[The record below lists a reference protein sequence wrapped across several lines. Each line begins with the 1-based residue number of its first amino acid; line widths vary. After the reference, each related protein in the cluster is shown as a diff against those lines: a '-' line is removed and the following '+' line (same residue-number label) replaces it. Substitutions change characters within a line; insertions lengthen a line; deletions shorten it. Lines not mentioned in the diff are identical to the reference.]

1 MKGAGNASRPRAALR
16 VLLAGVAGVLAASL
30 SPADASAQE
39 PAPRPGEERAPGGAS
54 VSNQDPAGPE
64 GVARD
69 EKETFV
75 EEFLAKANELIVDR
89 NYDVKSTDRYVVKTD
104 DPRVLVGEVSALLES
119 FRIFFDGFWSPRT
132 ELLPYED
139 RSTVLLFYSR
149 YKYKQLLTDAERPDD
164 SFAAGHYRP
173 FFGVVALHTDTVGP
187 GDLPDLLVHE
197 AAHQLVHRRLYG
209 KERMPSPWVAEG
221 LATYFGYMRRNSSGE
236 FLPGRIGGKG
246 VSLLED
252 AGRKRARV
260 GRERFD
266 AFRKTL
272 KEASQGF
279 LDEIIYTGD
288 PEIFYGSGADVRYA
302 ASWLLVHFLLHA
314 AEGAHAAAFTEYL
327 TLEAEGRGGPEAF
340 YEQIGIGP
348 LALEG
353 AFREYVKR
361 LKAR

>member
-1 MKGAGNASRPRAALR
+1 MPFAANASRPRAASRL
-16 VLLAGVAGVLAASL
+16 LLAAMAGVLAAV
-30 SPADASAQE
+30 ASSAVAGAQD
-39 PAPRPGEERAPGGAS
+39 PPPRPGEERARDGEPAS
-54 VSNQDPAGPE
+54 GRDPARPE
-64 GVARD
+64 EGTRD
-69 EKETFV
+69 EEEALV
-75 EEFLAKANELIVDR
+75 ERFLARANELIADR

-119 FRIFFDGFWSPRT
+119 FRVFFDGFWSPRT
-132 ELLPYED
+132 ELLPCED

-173 FFGVVALHTDTVGP
+173 FFGVVVLHTDTVGP
-187 GDLPDLLVHE
+187 GDLPDLLIHE

-209 KERMPSPWVAEG
+209 RERVPSPWVAEG
-221 LATYFGYMRRNSSGE
+221 LASYFGYTRREPSGE

-252 AGRKRARV
+252 EGRKRARA
-260 GRERFD
+260 GRERLE

-272 KEASQGF
+272 EDEPRGF
-279 LDEIIYTGD
+279 LDEILYTGD
-288 PEIFYGSGADVRYA
+288 PEIFYGSGASVRYA

-314 AEGAHAAAFTEYL
+314 AEGNHAAAFTEYVK
-327 TLEAEGRGGPEAF
+327 LEAEGKGGPEAF
-340 YEQIGIGP
+340 YERIGLGP